1 MEIQK
6 LIDAINTKD
15 KDRNLVGSSFRYV
28 ADRAIQTNDEEMKL
42 NLSVSSETPI
52 EDFFGYLILDH
63 KPESIIL
70 SRFLDGAS
78 FRDTHFGDQVGIIEN
93 PTIDNEQKKLRVDVK
108 FSPNNDRAIMLYK
121 DYRDGYRKNVSIR
134 FLVHELVLDKQ
145 LNGIDYYRATKWEP
159 VHASAEPD
167 GADPTVGMNR
177 SLTTNNSTIKTKG
190 VTMEERTLT
199 ADELKGI
206 AEKVKDMVSAE
217 YKTAVDHALQ
227 NGGEKEI
234 DRIGAILTSAR
245 EFKDQVKGI
254 DLEKE
259 AYNFAFKLKAS
270 DRDFRDL
277 ITKNI
282 ISQQSLNNN
291 TLGASKKDVERFSF
305 RNLILSQVPNS
316 GVKAEHELEMCRA
329 YQEKYDIKAQGIVV
343 PTDVLLRDR
352 TLTTTSVSAGGALVA
367 ADLLPSNFIEIAR
380 NKTVADKV
388 GVQYLGGGLQG
399 NIPIPKQTG
408 AGSFSWV
415 TETNAASAS
424 DATFAQITLSPKLG
438 TSNTGFSRKL
448 LFQSTPTVDQL
459 IENDLSKITAIGIDL
474 AVFHGSGAS
483 GQPTGIAN
491 TSGIGGGALSAAI
504 TFADVVALE
513 TAVANANLDAST
525 MYYVTNPTV
534 RGLLKTR
541 AKVSGYPNFILEGN
555 EANGYPV
562 VASNQIASGNLF
574 FGDFSQV
581 IFAQWGGLDLVVDPY
596 SNATSGVIKVTV
608 FIYVDVGV
616 RHPGAFALYTNV
628 S

>member
-42 NLSVSSETPI
+42 NLSVSSELPI

-134 FLVHELVLDKQ
+134 FIVHELVLDKQ
-145 LNGIDYYRATKWEP
+145 VNGIDYYRATKWEP

-167 GADPTVGMNR
+167 GADPTVGINR
-177 SLTTNNSTIKTKG
+177 SLTTNNSIIKTKG

-329 YQEKYDIKAQGIVV
+329 YQEKYDVKAQGIVV
-343 PTDVLLRDR
+343 PMDVLLRDR
-352 TLTTTSVSAGGALVA
+352 TLTTTSVSAGGAVVGT
-367 ADLLPSNFIEIAR
+367 DLLPSNFIEMAR

-388 GVQYLGGGLQG
+388 GVQFLGGLQG
-399 NIPIPKQTG
+399 NVLIPKQSG
-408 AGSFSWV
+408 AGTFSWV
-415 TETNAASAS
+415 TETNAATAS
-424 DATFAQITLSPKLG
+424 DATFAQVSLSPKLG

-448 LFQSTPTVDQL
+448 LFQSTPAIDQL
-459 IENDLSKITAIGIDL
+459 IENDLAKITAIGMDL

-491 TSGIGGGALSAAI
+491 TSGIGGGALLAAI

-574 FGDFSQV
+574 FGDFSQA
-581 IFAQWGGLDLVVDPY
+581 ILAQWGGLDLVVDPY

-616 RHPGAFALYTNV
+616 RYAGAFALNTGV